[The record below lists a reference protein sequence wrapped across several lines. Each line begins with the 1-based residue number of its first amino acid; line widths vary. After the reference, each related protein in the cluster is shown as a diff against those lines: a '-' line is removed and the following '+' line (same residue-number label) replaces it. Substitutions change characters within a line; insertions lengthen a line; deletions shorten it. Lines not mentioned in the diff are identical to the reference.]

1 MPSRLRG
8 FSSLATATFHGRF
21 HAMKS
26 HLLLALAVAALFS
39 ATTRAADPTPYP
51 LTTCIVSDEKLGEM
65 GKPLMVDYKG
75 QQVGF
80 CCKSCL
86 GDFDKEPA
94 KYLAKLQAPAKP

>member
-1 MPSRLRG
+1 MKTFFTTL
-8 FSSLATATFHGRF
+8 SLSGIVLAWIAAAPVAHTADPV
-21 HAMKS
+21 
-26 HLLLALAVAALFS
+26 AVAK
-39 ATTRAADPTPYP
+39 PYP

-65 GKPLMVDYKG
+65 GKPVMVDYKG

-94 KYLAKLQAPAKP
+94 KYLEKLVSKSK